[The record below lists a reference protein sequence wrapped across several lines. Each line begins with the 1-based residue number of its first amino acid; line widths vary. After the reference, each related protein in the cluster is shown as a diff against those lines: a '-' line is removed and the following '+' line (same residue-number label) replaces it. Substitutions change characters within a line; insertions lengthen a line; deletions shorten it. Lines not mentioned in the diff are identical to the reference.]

1 MMATDGGGHKLVVKQ
16 RATGLQEVS
25 DLNLMALPLHFTLA
39 LPFGTAGWHPDLRTE
54 DAKRLT
60 PMKYFAFLLSVR
72 NRDVDYLFQM
82 GRLFQEF
89 VIFGRMII
97 DNSRLMYQLTHQKEL
112 RAETYCSLREE
123 VERRLREG
131 TGNHGAVGKKIVL
144 SPSFEGGKRKWNL
157 RYQNGMAIVR
167 HFRKPDIFLTYTF
180 PPNTPELVAELL
192 PGQSPQVSM
201 TESIF
206 FANSTQDRPDL
217 VARAFEVKKNLL
229 LNEIIKGG
237 VFGRIVGY
245 ISVVEYQAKLWPNVF

>member
-192 PGQSPQVSM
+192 PGQSPQ
-201 TESIF
+201 
-206 FANSTQDRPDL
+206 DRPDL

-245 ISVVEYQAKLWPNVF
+245 ISVVEYQAKFWPSLF

>member
-1 MMATDGGGHKLVVKQ
+1 
-16 RATGLQEVS
+16 
-25 DLNLMALPLHFTLA
+25 
-39 LPFGTAGWHPDLRTE
+39 
-54 DAKRLT
+54 
-60 PMKYFAFLLSVR
+60 MKYFAFLLSVR

-123 VERRLREG
+123 VERRMREG

-167 HFRKPDIFLTYTF
+167 HFRKPDIFLT
-180 PPNTPELVAELL
+180 
-192 PGQSPQVSM
+192 
-201 TESIF
+201 
-206 FANSTQDRPDL
+206 
-217 VARAFEVKKNLL
+217 
-229 LNEIIKGG
+229 
-237 VFGRIVGY
+237 
-245 ISVVEYQAKLWPNVF
+245 

>member
-1 MMATDGGGHKLVVKQ
+1 
-16 RATGLQEVS
+16 
-25 DLNLMALPLHFTLA
+25 
-39 LPFGTAGWHPDLRTE
+39 
-54 DAKRLT
+54 
-60 PMKYFAFLLSVR
+60 MKYFAFLLSVR

-97 DNSRLMYQLTHQKEL
+97 DHSRLMYQLTHQKEL

-192 PGQSPQVSM
+192 PGQSPQ
-201 TESIF
+201 
-206 FANSTQDRPDL
+206 DRPDL

-245 ISVVEYQAKLWPNVF
+245 ISVVEYQVKFWPSLF

>member
-1 MMATDGGGHKLVVKQ
+1 
-16 RATGLQEVS
+16 
-25 DLNLMALPLHFTLA
+25 
-39 LPFGTAGWHPDLRTE
+39 
-54 DAKRLT
+54 
-60 PMKYFAFLLSVR
+60 MKYFAFLLSVR

-192 PGQSPQVSM
+192 PGQSPQ
-201 TESIF
+201 
-206 FANSTQDRPDL
+206 DRPDL

-245 ISVVEYQAKLWPNVF
+245 ISVVEYQVKFWPSLF

>member
-1 MMATDGGGHKLVVKQ
+1 
-16 RATGLQEVS
+16 
-25 DLNLMALPLHFTLA
+25 
-39 LPFGTAGWHPDLRTE
+39 
-54 DAKRLT
+54 
-60 PMKYFAFLLSVR
+60 MKYFAFLLSVR

-123 VERRLREG
+123 VERRMREG

-144 SPSFEGGKRKWNL
+144 SPSFEGGKRRWNL

-192 PGQSPQVSM
+192 PGQSPQ
-201 TESIF
+201 
-206 FANSTQDRPDL
+206 DRPDL

-245 ISVVEYQAKLWPNVF
+245 ISVVEYQVKFWPSLF

>member
-1 MMATDGGGHKLVVKQ
+1 
-16 RATGLQEVS
+16 
-25 DLNLMALPLHFTLA
+25 
-39 LPFGTAGWHPDLRTE
+39 
-54 DAKRLT
+54 
-60 PMKYFAFLLSVR
+60 MKYFAFLLSVR

-97 DNSRLMYQLTHQKEL
+97 DHSRLMYQLTHQKEL

-180 PPNTPELVAELL
+180 PPNTSELVAELL
-192 PGQSPQVSM
+192 PGQSPQ
-201 TESIF
+201 
-206 FANSTQDRPDL
+206 DRPDL
-217 VARAFEVKKNLL
+217 VAWAFEVKKNLL

-245 ISVVEYQAKLWPNVF
+245 ISVVEYQVKFWPSLF

>member
-1 MMATDGGGHKLVVKQ
+1 
-16 RATGLQEVS
+16 
-25 DLNLMALPLHFTLA
+25 
-39 LPFGTAGWHPDLRTE
+39 
-54 DAKRLT
+54 
-60 PMKYFAFLLSVR
+60 MKYFAFLLSVR

-123 VERRLREG
+123 VERRMREG

-192 PGQSPQVSM
+192 SGQSP
-201 TESIF
+201 
-206 FANSTQDRPDL
+206 QDRPDL

-245 ISVVEYQAKLWPNVF
+245 ISVVEYQAKLLLKLF